1 MEWKKLRVFG
11 APIENSCPK
20 NHKVLPSPTTQK
32 LMLMLVCLLGKFADI
47 EKNLSFCTR
56 LQTFFTALR
65 FLIWENNSFLMWNPL
80 SLYILRAKNIK
91 ILASF
96 PIIFSVDQKIC
107 RSINVPWTS
116 SQGFLFVF
124 SVRKQNVNKR
134 QGINHLNLSKFHIPL
149 RVQMNLL
156 KMENTRIN
164 FIKHIS
170 NGFKKLTVNISASL
184 DICEWSDLAVCSIP
198 RSRKVSYTE

>member
-11 APIENSCPK
+11 SPIENSCPK

-96 PIIFSVDQKIC
+96 AIIFSVDQKYLPIHKC
-107 RSINVPWTS
+107 A
-116 SQGFLFVF
+116 
-124 SVRKQNVNKR
+124 
-134 QGINHLNLSKFHIPL
+134 
-149 RVQMNLL
+149 MN
-156 KMENTRIN
+156 
-164 FIKHIS
+164 
-170 NGFKKLTVNISASL
+170 KLTGVSFHLFSQEAKCNWQKTGYKPLKLIKISHPTQS
-184 DICEWSDLAVCSIP
+184 SDEFTKNGEYKNQLHQ
-198 RSRKVSYTE
+198 THL